1 MNVLLLSNS
10 APNYHHF
17 FKALAT
23 LMARDGASV
32 AIAVDSA
39 FSRQENR
46 LDDLAFAPIHEFAAF
61 FAAHKTDHDI
71 LTRYADFNLNA
82 ALLSDFERA
91 ATYRIWGSGADID
104 YFDRLKSALLTFFE
118 EMIGRYAVDVVL
130 YENVSNAFAHFAL
143 FVAQKKGARY
153 CGISGSR
160 LPGRFQLAEDPLADH
175 EVANNFAA
183 IQSGQLHVDDDVR
196 DWASSYIA
204 QIETVVP
211 DYMKINRLDQLGLFK
226 RYFRRDRLDKIIS
239 LLRHISD
246 SRTDNFQIGNPLRTH
261 AGLFLRN
268 AGRRLRSGRV
278 KKCYQKPVQGE
289 RFLLY
294 PLHFH
299 PESST
304 SILAGTYLDEY
315 EVIRNIAFSL
325 PEGMRL
331 YVKDHLSAW
340 AFPSLDF
347 YHRIRQLPNVRLL
360 APDEPTKQLIK
371 LSAGVITLTSTVGY
385 EALLLKKRVFLYGRV
400 FYEFHRGV
408 TRIGNPAA
416 LHDLL
421 IDTLGL
427 EVDWDDAYNL
437 DFVCAYHAA
446 TLPGTLNLMQGPQ
459 EASKVAQNVYEQM
472 RHAGRLAAKLRAS

>member
-17 FKALAT
+17 FKALAI
-23 LMARDGASV
+23 LLARDGTGV
-32 AIAVDSA
+32 AFAVDSA
-39 FSRQENR
+39 FSRKENR
-46 LDDLAFAPIHEFAAF
+46 LDDLAFAPIHEFSAF
-61 FAAHKTDHDI
+61 FAAHKTDHGI
-71 LTRYADFNLNA
+71 LQRYADFDLNA

-91 ATYRIWGSGADID
+91 ATYRIWGRGADID

-118 EMIGRYAVDVVL
+118 EIFDRYATDLVL
-130 YENVSNAFAHFAL
+130 YENVSNAFSHFAL
-143 FVAQKKGARY
+143 FVAQKRGAIY
-153 CGISGSR
+153 CGITGSR
-160 LPGRFQLAEDPLADH
+160 LPGRFQLTEDPLADH
-175 EVANNFAA
+175 EVANNFVA
-183 IQSGQLHVDDDVR
+183 IQSGQLRLDDEVR
-196 DWASSYIA
+196 NWVTDYIA

-211 DYMKINRLDQLGLFK
+211 DYMKINRLDRLSLFG
-226 RYFRRDRLDKIIS
+226 RYFRRDRLDKIAS
-239 LLRHISD
+239 LLRHGFD

-261 AGLFLRN
+261 ASLFLRN
-268 AGRRLRSGRV
+268 VGRRVRSGRV
-278 KKCYQKPVQGE
+278 KKSYQKPVQGE

-331 YVKDHLSAW
+331 YVKDHMSAW

-347 YHRIRQLPNVRLL
+347 YHRIRQLPNVRIL

-371 LSAGVITLTSTVGY
+371 ISAGVITLTSTVGY

-400 FYEFHRGV
+400 FYEFHKGV
-408 TRIGNPAA
+408 TRINNPAA
-416 LHDLL
+416 LRRLL
-421 IDTLGL
+421 IDNLAR
-427 EVDWDDAYNL
+427 EVDWDDAYNH
-437 DFVCAYHAA
+437 DFVCAYHHA
-446 TLPGTLNLMQGPQ
+446 TLPGTLNLMQGPH
-459 EASKVAQNVYEQM
+459 EAAGVAQYVYEEM
-472 RHAGRLAAKLRAS
+472 NRAGRFVARPHAS